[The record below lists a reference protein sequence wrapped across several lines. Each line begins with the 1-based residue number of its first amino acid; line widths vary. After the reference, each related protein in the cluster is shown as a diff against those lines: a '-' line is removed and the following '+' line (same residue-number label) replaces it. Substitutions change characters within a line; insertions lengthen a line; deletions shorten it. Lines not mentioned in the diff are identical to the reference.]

1 VIYAPCDVK
10 PSPESSLFENADLMI
25 IGNTIIGDVLKGGF
39 ILSEN
44 NRLREELFIMEE
56 IQHLKERYNIK
67 KIIMTHLEEDWGKS
81 YDDYVELEKQYNN
94 IFFAYDGMTI
104 EV

>member
-1 VIYAPCDVK
+1 MK
-10 PSPESSLFENADLMI
+10 PFPEDSLLENADLMI

-39 ILSEN
+39 ILIEN

>member
-1 VIYAPCDVK
+1 MK
-10 PSPESSLFENADLMI
+10 PFPEDGLFQNADLMI

-39 ILSEN
+39 ILNEN
-44 NRLREELFIMEE
+44 NVLREELFIMEE

-94 IFFAYDGMTI
+94 LFFAYDGMTI

>member
-1 VIYAPCDVK
+1 
-10 PSPESSLFENADLMI
+10 
-25 IGNTIIGDVLKGGF
+25 
-39 ILSEN
+39 
-44 NRLREELFIMEE
+44 MEE